1 MAEREPD
8 LVDNISSLAKGQ
20 TGFDIGASVLKEQLK
35 TIPPQPGVYRM
46 IDGKGIVLYVGKAKD
61 LTRRVN
67 SYTQRARL
75 PIRLQ
80 RMVAQIRSVEIV
92 VTRTEAEAL
101 LLEANFIQKHLPP
114 FNILLRDDKS
124 YPYLLITQDHEAPQ
138 LLKHRGAKTRKG
150 RYFGPFASGSAV
162 NETLAVL
169 QRGFMLR
176 TCSDAVYANRKRPCL
191 QYHIK
196 RCTAPCVGYVTP
208 ETYAAQAQDAVSF
221 LSGKSRSIQDK
232 LSELMQAASDA
243 LDYETAARLRDRI
256 RALTSIQSRQDVNVN
271 NLGDADIFALEQSG
285 GQTAIQVFFFRD
297 DRNYGA
303 RTFFPK
309 HDIEDSS
316 ADILSA
322 FLAQFYEN
330 KIPPPLLLLSHEP
343 SDGEILAQA
352 LSQRADRK
360 VTLTVP
366 QAGDKVRLIA
376 LASRNAKEALARKL
390 ANATEQVR
398 ILAKLA
404 ELFGMEEPPKRIE
417 IYDNS
422 HLSGSHAVGVMVA
435 AGPEGFLR
443 KTYRKFNIRDAQA
456 AGDDFAM
463 MREVMTRRF
472 RRLIEE
478 DPQKQ
483 SAMWPDLLLIDG
495 GAGQISKV
503 HEVLN
508 EMGLGD
514 DIKIVGIA
522 KGPDRNAGNERFF
535 MEGREPFSLPH
546 EDPVLYY
553 LQRLRDESHR
563 FAIGTHRAKRTKAI
577 GDSGLEE
584 VPGIGAA
591 RKRALLHHFGSAKAA
606 REASVEDLARV
617 QGISPALAQKIHD
630 TFRRGT

>member
-1 MAEREPD
+1 MTEREPD
-8 LVDNISSLAKGQ
+8 LVDNIGSLSKGQ
-20 TGFDIGASVLKEQLK
+20 TGFDTGADVLRKQLK

-46 IDGKGIVLYVGKAKD
+46 IDGKGGVLYVGKAKD
-61 LTRRVN
+61 LSRRVN

-75 PIRLQ
+75 PVRLQ
-80 RMVAQIRSVEIV
+80 RMVAQIRNVEIV

-101 LLEANFIQKHLPP
+101 LLEANFIQKCLPP

-138 LLKHRGAKTRKG
+138 LLKHRGAKSRKG

-196 RCTAPCVGYVTP
+196 RCTAPCVGYASP
-208 ETYAAQAQDAVSF
+208 ESYAAQAKDAVDF
-221 LSGKSRSIQDK
+221 LSGKSSAIQEK
-232 LSELMQAASDA
+232 MALEMQKASDA

-256 RALTSIQSRQDVNVN
+256 RALTMVQSRQDINVN
-271 NLGDADIFALEQSG
+271 NLGDADVLALEQSG

-297 DRNYGA
+297 GRNYGA
-303 RTFFPK
+303 RTFFPR
-309 HDIEDSS
+309 HDAEDSLS
-316 ADILSA
+316 DIMSA
-322 FLAQFYEN
+322 FVAQFYDN
-330 KIPPPLLLLSHEP
+330 KVPPPLLLLSHEA
-343 SDGEILAQA
+343 SDGELLTQA
-352 LSQRADRK
+352 LTQRAERK
-360 VTLTVP
+360 VALTVP
-366 QAGDKVRLIA
+366 QTGDKARLVT
-376 LASRNAKEALARKL
+376 LAARNAKEALARKL
-390 ANATEQVR
+390 ADATEQAK
-398 ILAKLA
+398 ILARVA
-404 ELFGMEEPPKRIE
+404 ELFGLEEPPRRIE

-443 KTYRKFNIRDAQA
+443 KTYRKFNIRDPQA

-503 HEVLN
+503 REVLC
-508 EMGLGD
+508 ELGLD
-514 DIKIVGIA
+514 AEIAIVGIA

-535 MEGREPFSLPH
+535 MEGREPFGLPH

-563 FAIGTHRAKRTKAI
+563 FAIGAHRAKRVKAI
-577 GDSGLEE
+577 GDTGLEE

-630 TFRRGT
+630 TFRKAT

>member
-1 MAEREPD
+1 MTEREPD
-8 LVDNISSLAKGQ
+8 LVDNIGSLSKGQ
-20 TGFDIGASVLKEQLK
+20 TGFDIGANVLKEQLK

-46 IDGKGIVLYVGKAKD
+46 IDGKGAVLYVGKAKD
-61 LTRRVN
+61 LTRRVT

-75 PIRLQ
+75 PVRLQ

-101 LLEANFIQKHLPP
+101 LLEANFIQKYLPP

-138 LLKHRGAKTRKG
+138 LLKHRGSKTRKG

-162 NETLAVL
+162 NETLATL

-208 ETYAAQAQDAVSF
+208 DAYAAQAKDAVEF
-221 LSGKSRSIQDK
+221 LSGKSHDIQK
-232 LSELMQAASDA
+232 KFAEQMQAASDE

-256 RALTSIQSRQDVNVN
+256 RALTSIQSRQDINVN
-271 NLGDADIFALEQSG
+271 NLGDADIMALEQNG

-303 RTFFPK
+303 RTFFPR
-309 HDIEDSS
+309 HDAEDAP

-330 KIPPPLLLLSHEP
+330 KIPPPQILLSHEP
-343 SDGEILAQA
+343 TDAELLAQA
-352 LSQRADRK
+352 LTQKAERK
-360 VTLTVP
+360 VALAVP
-366 QAGDKVRLIA
+366 QAGDKARLIA
-376 LASRNAKEALARKL
+376 LAARNAKEALARKL
-390 ANATEQVR
+390 ADATEQAR

-404 ELFGMEEPPKRIE
+404 ELFGMDEPPNRIE

-443 KTYRKFNIRDAQA
+443 KTYRKFNIRDTEA

-495 GAGQISKV
+495 GAGQITKV

-508 EMGLGD
+508 ELGIGN
-514 DIKIVGIA
+514 DIAIVGIA

-535 MEGREPFSLPH
+535 MEGREPFGLPH

-577 GDSGLEE
+577 ADSGLEE

-591 RKRALLHHFGSAKAA
+591 RKKALLHHFGSAKAA

-630 TFRRGT
+630 TFRKGT